1 MANNTA
7 MQSDEITI
15 LVVDDNIRNLK
26 FLEGMLTG
34 AGYRVRPALDGATA
48 IKAAT
53 AAPPDLIFLDINMPD
68 MDGFEVCRRLK
79 ADPILHDI
87 PVIFISAMSE
97 TSEKLAAF
105 ECGGVDYVT
114 KPFQF
119 KEVQARLDTH
129 LSLYD
134 LRKQLELRVRQRTL
148 ELEEANRKL
157 QHEMAVRK
165 QETAEKIELIT
176 RLRQAEKME
185 SLGNMAGGVAH
196 DFSNLLTPI
205 IGYAQLLQTRLPETD
220 TGNLNSVN
228 EIVKAGI
235 RGQEM
240 IKQILTFCRKGSLN
254 ARPTDSYLLIKD
266 AVKQLE
272 VALPSSVTILPF
284 LDKEC
289 GLIQADVA
297 QIHQVIMNLGINAAQ
312 AMGETGGSIHI
323 NMDRITVDNDGQSR
337 YSGVPAGKYIRIEVR
352 DNGSGI
358 AAENIERIFEP
369 FFSTKKQGKGTG
381 LGLSMVHGIIKNHG
395 GSVTVESVVDQGTSF
410 SILVPTGKEKSTQ
423 PPRKEANTNHTTEQK
438 PTILIVD
445 DDDSIALMLA
455 EMLHN
460 AGYVSITADSGQRA
474 LELFADDTNHFDLVL
489 TDVRMPDMDGIEL
502 SRQLS
507 VLRSGLPVIL
517 LSGNSELLDKQQLA
531 EAGARKLLVK
541 PVSMQELLDTLKEAL
556 TPGKTTLQ

>member
-1 MANNTA
+1 MAQNTKVD
-7 MQSDEITI
+7 SYDITI

-26 FLEGMLTG
+26 LLEGMLTG

-48 IKAAT
+48 LQAA
-53 AAPPDLIFLDINMPD
+53 AVAPPDLIFLDINMPG

-79 ADPILHDI
+79 VDPDLCDI

-134 LRKQLELRVRQRTL
+134 LRRQLERRVRQRTQ
-148 ELEEANRKL
+148 ELEESNQKL
-157 QHEMAVRK
+157 QHEIAVRK
-165 QETAEKIELIT
+165 QETAEKFELIE

-205 IGYAQLLQTRLPETD
+205 IGYAQLLQARLPEADTD
-220 TGNLNSVN
+220 NLNSVN
-228 EIVKAGI
+228 EIIKAGL

-254 ARPTDSYLLIKD
+254 TRPTDSYLLIKD
-266 AVKQLE
+266 AVKQLQT
-272 VALPSSVTILPF
+272 ALPSSVTIFPL
-284 LDKEC
+284 LDREC
-289 GLIQADVA
+289 GLIQADIA

-312 AMGETGGSIHI
+312 AMGEDGGELHI
-323 NMDRITVDNDGQSR
+323 SMEGITIDNHELSGQH
-337 YSGVPAGKYIRIEVR
+337 GVSFGDYIRLEMR

-358 AAENIERIFEP
+358 AKENLERIFEP
-369 FFSTKKQGKGTG
+369 FFSTKKQGEGTG

-395 GSVTVESVVDQGTSF
+395 GSVTVESIVGQGTTF
-410 SILVPTGKEKSTQ
+410 SILVPVGEEKAAVATT
-423 PPRKEANTNHTTEQK
+423 ANK
-438 PTILIVD
+438 
-445 DDDSIALMLA
+445 
-455 EMLHN
+455 
-460 AGYVSITADSGQRA
+460 
-474 LELFADDTNHFDLVL
+474 
-489 TDVRMPDMDGIEL
+489 
-502 SRQLS
+502 
-507 VLRSGLPVIL
+507 
-517 LSGNSELLDKQQLA
+517 
-531 EAGARKLLVK
+531 
-541 PVSMQELLDTLKEAL
+541 
-556 TPGKTTLQ
+556 

>member
-1 MANNTA
+1 MANNTTI
-7 MQSDEITI
+7 QLDEITI

-26 FLEGMLTG
+26 LLEGMLTG
-34 AGYRVRPALDGATA
+34 AGYRVRPALDGTTA
-48 IKAAT
+48 LKAA
-53 AAPPDLIFLDINMPD
+53 AASPPDLIFLDINMPD

-79 ADPILHDI
+79 SDPILHDI
-87 PVIFISAMSE
+87 PVIFISAMGE

-119 KEVQARLDTH
+119 KEVQARLETH

-134 LRKQLELRVRQRTL
+134 LRRQLELRVRERTL

-157 QHEMAVRK
+157 QHEMVVRK
-165 QETAEKIELIT
+165 QESAKKIELIQ

-228 EIVKAGI
+228 EIIKAGI

-254 ARPTDSYLLIKD
+254 ARPTDSYLLIRD

-272 VALPSSVTILPF
+272 IALPSSVTISLL

-289 GLIQADVA
+289 GIIQADVA

-312 AMGETGGSIHI
+312 AMGEAGGNLQI
-323 NMDRITVDNDGQSR
+323 NMDRITVENTEQTGYTGMPQGD
-337 YSGVPAGKYIRIEVR
+337 YIRLEVR

-358 AAENIERIFEP
+358 AKENLERIFEP

-395 GSVTVESVVDQGTSF
+395 GSVTVESVPDQGTCF
-410 SILVPTGKEKSTQ
+410 TIFVPAGNEKSVKAAEKDTTTK
-423 PPRKEANTNHTTEQK
+423 PANRNHAE
-438 PTILIVD
+438 ILIVED
-445 DDDSIALMLA
+445 DESIALMLA
-455 EMLHN
+455 ELLSN
-460 AGYVSITADSGQRA
+460 AGYSPVTAGSGQQA
-474 LELFADDTNHFDLVL
+474 LELFSQDVNHFDLVL
-489 TDVRMPDMDGIEL
+489 TDVRIPDMDGIEL
-502 SRQLS
+502 SRQLA
-507 VLRSGLPVIL
+507 VVRSGLPVIL
-517 LSGNSELLDKQQLA
+517 LSGNSEMLDQQQLA
-531 EAGARKLLVK
+531 EAGAWKLLVK

-556 TPGKTTLQ
+556 AQGKTTLQ